1 MTAQLDPQLNRA
13 PEQIRHIHLMGICG
27 TAMAALAGMLKERG
41 YTVSGSD
48 QNVYPPMS
56 DFLARIGITVMQGY
70 RPENLEQRPD
80 LVIVG
85 NVIRAIYPEAE
96 RLTELRIPYL
106 SMPQALG
113 HFFLHSGIRPMVV
126 AGTHGKTTTSSLLA
140 TALHRADCSP
150 GFFIGGIVEAFSS
163 NYRIGESEFFVIE
176 GDEYDTA
183 FFNKVSKFL
192 HYRPY
197 YAILTSI
204 EFDHADI
211 FADLEQIKASFREFV
226 RLIPAEGALVA
237 CMDDP
242 LVAEITTLCPGKVIG
257 YGTSANCCWRLAD
270 FTAKGLSSTFAAHK
284 DGSLF
289 GEFSLPMPG
298 KHNVLNALAVIALLE
313 HVGLRVEEIQH
324 GLSTFEGV
332 KRRQQIRGEVNGIT
346 VIDDFAHHPTA
357 VRETV
362 SALRLAWPE
371 RRLLIVF
378 EPRTN
383 TSRRAIFQHDYET
396 AFSGADM
403 VLVRE
408 IVPLDHAAQGD
419 SFSSQQLAA
428 ALNAQG
434 IRAEYFQDTDAILDF
449 LLAQAQSGDVI
460 AVLSNGGFDN
470 IHARLLERLSITVQ
484 AASCT
489 VR

>member
-13 PEQIRHIHLMGICG
+13 PEQIRHVHLMGICG

-41 YTVSGSD
+41 YMVSGSD

-56 DFLARIGITVMQGY
+56 DFLAKAGIAVMQGY
-70 RPENLEQRPD
+70 RPENLEPRPD

-96 RLTELRIPYL
+96 RLAERRIPYL

-113 HFFLHSGIRPMVV
+113 HFFLPDSIRPMVV

-140 TALHRADCSP
+140 TALYRADRAP
-150 GFFIGGIVEAFSS
+150 GFFIGGIVEAFGS
-163 NYRIGESEFFVIE
+163 NYRIGEGNFFVIE

-211 FADLEQIKASFREFV
+211 FADLEQIKASFRQFV

-242 LVAEITTLCPGKVIG
+242 LVAEIAALCPGRVIG
-257 YGTSANCCWRLAD
+257 YGRGANCRWRLTD
-270 FTAKGLSSTFAAHK
+270 FTAKGLSSTFIAHK

-289 GEFSLPMPG
+289 GAFSLPMPG
-298 KHNVLNALAVIALLE
+298 KHNALNALAVIALLE
-313 HVGLRVEEIQH
+313 HVGLSAAEIQH
-324 GLSTFEGV
+324 GLASFEGV
-332 KRRQQIRGEVNGIT
+332 KRRQQVRGEVKGIT

-357 VRETV
+357 VRETI

-371 RRLLIVF
+371 RRLLVVF

-383 TSRRAIFQHDYET
+383 TSRRAVFQHDYET

-408 IVPLDHAAQGD
+408 IVPLDHAAPGD
-419 SFSSQQLAA
+419 SFSSQQLGE
-428 ALNAQG
+428 ALNRQG
-434 IRAEYFQDTDAILDF
+434 IRAEYFPDTDAILAF
-449 LLAQAQSGDVI
+449 LLKQARPGDVI
-460 AVLSNGGFDN
+460 AILSNGGFDN
-470 IHARLLERLSITVQ
+470 IHVRLLERLSTIVNI
-484 AASCT
+484 
-489 VR
+489 

>member
-1 MTAQLDPQLNRA
+1 MTAQLDPQLNHA
-13 PEQIRHIHLMGICG
+13 PELIRHVHLMGICG

-41 YTVSGSD
+41 CIVSGSD

-56 DFLARIGITVMQGY
+56 DFLARSGIAVMQGY
-70 RPENLEQRPD
+70 RPENLEPRPD

-96 RLTELRIPYL
+96 RLAELRIPYL

-113 HFFLHSGIRPMVV
+113 HFFLHSSIRPMVV

-140 TALHRADCSP
+140 ATLHRADRSP

-211 FADLEQIKASFREFV
+211 FADLEQIKASFRQFV
-226 RLIPAEGALVA
+226 QLIPAEGALVA

-242 LVAEITTLCPGKVIG
+242 LVEEIASLCPGRVIS
-257 YGTSANCCWRLAD
+257 YGRDANCRWQLKD
-270 FTAKGLSSTFAAHK
+270 FTAKGLSTTFAAHK

-298 KHNVLNALAVIALLE
+298 KHNALNALAVIALLE
-313 HVGLRVEEIQH
+313 HVGLSAAEIRH
-324 GLSTFEGV
+324 GLAGFEGV

-357 VRETV
+357 VRETI

-371 RRLLIVF
+371 RRLLVVF

-383 TSRRAIFQHDYET
+383 TSRRAVFQQEYET
-396 AFSGADM
+396 AFAGADM

-408 IVPLDHAAQGD
+408 IVPLDQAAPDD
-419 SFSSQQLAA
+419 SFSSQQLAT
-428 ALNAQG
+428 ALKRQG
-434 IRAEYFQDTDAILDF
+434 IQAEYFPDTDEILAF
-449 LLAQAQSGDVI
+449 LLAQVQGGDVI
-460 AVLSNGGFDN
+460 AILSNGGFDN
-470 IHARLLERLSITVQ
+470 IHARLLERL
-484 AASCT
+484 AACF
-489 VR
+489 